1 MVLQMRN
8 ALVLT
13 LAALLAAI
21 AVSSSRPAQAG
32 ERLLVVPEEAG
43 MRRLAGVGW
52 VPWRCSEGPVFNLYH
67 DAWYNAPPAIYLG
80 YAYRPYYRYTAY
92 HVIPRTYVCA
102 ER

>member
-1 MVLQMRN
+1 MRN

-13 LAALLAAI
+13 LAAALAAI
-21 AVSSSRPAQAG
+21 AASASGPAQAG
-32 ERLLVVPEEAG
+32 GRWPVVPEEVG
-43 MRRLAGVGW
+43 VRLLAGVGW
-52 VPWRCSEGPVFNLYH
+52 VPWRCSDGPVLNLYH
-67 DAWYNAPPAIYLG
+67 GAWYNAPPAIYLG